1 MWRRALISRK
11 KLPKWLRKFRKPKG
25 SKKVFFTVKRTIHK
39 QRRYEMPNKRMSKS
53 QFVATLA
60 KKSGLDKKQATSALD
75 TINAMVAQQLSKRG
89 PGEVLIPGLLK
100 LSVVDKPATRQ
111 HEGVNP
117 FTKEPMTYKA
127 KAARKVIRVR
137 PLKALKDAV

>member
-1 MWRRALISRK
+1 
-11 KLPKWLRKFRKPKG
+11 
-25 SKKVFFTVKRTIHK
+25 
-39 QRRYEMPNKRMSKS
+39 MSKS

-60 KKSGLDKKQATSALD
+60 EKSGLNKKQALSALD
-75 TINAMVAQQLSKRG
+75 TINAMVAQQLGKQG

-100 LSVVDKPATRQ
+100 LLIVDKPATPQ

-127 KAARKVIRVR
+127 KAARKVIKVR
-137 PLKALKDAV
+137 PLKALKDAI